1 MTKATQEF
9 IQKARKIH
17 GNKYDYSRV
26 DYVRSKSKVCI
37 VCPKHGEFWQT
48 PNDHLSGKGCRK
60 CKYATV
66 YNKLS
71 EEEFIRKLDDKKLY
85 EKYDYTHCNYTHM
98 HKPITVKCK
107 KHGVFYPQAQ
117 NFLLGHGCPKC
128 RSELISNQ
136 RKHSQE
142 QVIAKF
148 IEVHKN
154 KYDYSK
160 VNYTN
165 NTHKVTIICPIH
177 GEFKQTPQAHLAGQG
192 CPKCN
197 SSKLELEIESM
208 LLENNIVYY
217 QFYKF
222 PWLERQHLDFYLPQ
236 YNVAIECQGDQ
247 HFIPIE
253 FFGGKLGL
261 SKTQKRDL
269 KKSNL
274 CKEHGIKLFQYAHKQ
289 YTSDV
294 ITDPIK
300 LLELITSNN

>member
-71 EEEFIRKLDDKKLY
+71 EEEFIQKLDDKKLY
-85 EKYDYTHCNYTHM
+85 EKYDYTHCNYVHM

-107 KHGVFYPQAQ
+107 KHGVFYPKAQ

-148 IEVHKN
+148 IKVHQN

-208 LLENNIVYY
+208 LLENNIVYH

-300 LLELITSNN
+300 LLELIISNN